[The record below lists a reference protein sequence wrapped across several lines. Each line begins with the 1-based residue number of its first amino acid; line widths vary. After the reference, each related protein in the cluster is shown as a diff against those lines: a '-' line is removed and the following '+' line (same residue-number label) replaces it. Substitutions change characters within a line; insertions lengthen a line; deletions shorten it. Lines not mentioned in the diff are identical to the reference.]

1 MSSAEANPTER
12 TVASTQSEM
21 TEIILPNDTNILGNL
36 LGGRLMH
43 FIDLTGA
50 MAAYR
55 HSRTHVVTA
64 AMDHIDFIRPVHLG
78 DLLTLKSS
86 VNRAFST
93 SMEVGVKVWAENTRT
108 GVVSHVASAYLVFVA
123 IDKEGHRQKVPQ
135 LIPETPDELRRFEGA
150 LRRRE
155 HREAEAIHRKQAK
168 LATAIQNNAATT
180 QL

>member
-1 MSSAEANPTER
+1 MNSTEANPTER

-108 GVVSHVASAYLVFVA
+108 GLVSHVASAYLVFVA
-123 IDKEGHRQKVPQ
+123 IDKEGRRQQVPK
-135 LIPETPDELRRFEGA
+135 LIPETPDEIRRFEGA

-168 LATAIQNNAATT
+168 LATAGQTEPEAV
-180 QL
+180 QP